1 MFEKV
6 KNNSDYNK
14 NCNRHNNNYNVYNS
28 NGSNGNSNSNNSTNL
43 QRQLFNLNNLS
54 INELRLKWSELY
66 NNIPTNFKRGFL
78 IKGIAY
84 RMQVLAGGS
93 NTTESEVNL
102 AIKVA
107 KEKLKIYSSGTLN
120 RKVNL
125 IPPSGSVIKTFY
137 KNEEYFVKVIDDGM
151 GSINNIN
158 GGINSNE
165 TKFEYKGQIYKSLSA
180 IATEIAGTRW
190 NGYTFFKLKKTIKN
204 IKKLNVKEIKD

>member
-6 KNNSDYNK
+6 KNDSYNNDYK
-14 NCNRHNNNYNVYNS
+14 NGYNNAN
-28 NGSNGNSNSNNSTNL
+28 NSNNTINL

-54 INELRLKWSELY
+54 TNELKLKWSELY

-93 NTTESEVNL
+93 NTSESEVNL
-102 AIKVA
+102 AIRIA
-107 KEKLKIYSSGTLN
+107 KEKLKISGSGTLN

-137 KNEEYFVKVIDDGM
+137 KNEEYFVKVIDDGLIS
-151 GSINNIN
+151 G
-158 GGINSNE
+158 E
-165 TKFEYKGQIYKSLSA
+165 TKFDYKGQIYKSLSA

-204 IKKLNVKEIKD
+204 IKKLTAKEIKIKY

>member
-6 KNNSDYNK
+6 KNDNYNNDYK
-14 NCNRHNNNYNVYNS
+14 NNYNNA
-28 NGSNGNSNSNNSTNL
+28 NNSINL

-54 INELRLKWSELY
+54 TNELRLKWSELY

-102 AIKVA
+102 AIRIA
-107 KEKLKIYSSGTLN
+107 KEKLKLTGSGTLN

-151 GSINNIN
+151 NSINGSIN
-158 GGINSNE
+158 SSE
-165 TKFEYKGQIYKSLSA
+165 AKFEYKGQIYKSLSA

-204 IKKLNVKEIKD
+204 IKKSNIEKLNVKTSENNNSNNPINNNE

>member
-6 KNNSDYNK
+6 KNNNISI
-14 NCNRHNNNYNVYNS
+14 
-28 NGSNGNSNSNNSTNL
+28 NL

-54 INELRLKWSELY
+54 TNELKLKWSELY
-66 NNIPTNFKRGFL
+66 NNIPTNFKRVFL

-84 RMQVLAGGS
+84 RMQVLAGSS
-93 NTTESEVNL
+93 NTSESEINL

-107 KEKLKIYSSGTLN
+107 KEKLKLSGSGTLN

-151 GSINNIN
+151 NSINSSIS
-158 GGINSNE
+158 SNE
-165 TKFEYKGQIYKSLSA
+165 TKFEYKGKIYKSLSA

-190 NGYTFFKLKKTIKN
+190 NGYTFFKLKKTIKDF
-204 IKKLNVKEIKD
+204 KKLNVNNN

>member
-6 KNNSDYNK
+6 KND
-14 NCNRHNNNYNVYNS
+14 NYNNDYKNS
-28 NGSNGNSNSNNSTNL
+28 YDNTNNINNSINL

-54 INELRLKWSELY
+54 TNELRLKWSELY
-66 NNIPTNFKRGFL
+66 NNVPTNFKRGFL

-102 AIKVA
+102 AIRIA
-107 KEKLKIYSSGTLN
+107 KEKLKISGSGTLN

-137 KNEEYFVKVIDDGM
+137 KNEEYFVKVIDDGLTT
-151 GSINNIN
+151 G
-158 GGINSNE
+158 E
-165 TKFEYKGQIYKSLSA
+165 TKFDYKGQIYKSLSA

-204 IKKLNVKEIKD
+204 IKKLNVKEIKKTEN